1 MIDSSFLENLA
12 LRLYEEVRP
21 LILDTMQLDILCDL
35 IRMIKMEII
44 AGDVIK
50 RSRSFIGVSFL
61 DSFTSVIIP
70 IILKLEEDIRERVL
84 YIAHSYFYS
93 TIKDYVPTTD
103 DVNYPEKLYSKY
115 ENEE

>member
-50 RSRSFIGVSFL
+50 RSRRFIGVSFL

-84 YIAHSYFYS
+84 YIAHSYFDS
-93 TIKDYVPTTD
+93 LSRLCA
-103 DVNYPEKLYSKY
+103 N
-115 ENEE
+115 NR